1 MLESKISRLRIFSR
15 KIKQKDN
22 RCKEVLLSD
31 WVLYDER
38 GNSFPCSVP
47 CSYYDLLIR
56 DEKMPSPSYRINEK
70 EFAKLFGDGCVLKTS
85 FTVSAEE
92 LKRSHGEL
100 VFEGIDT
107 LSEVYL
113 NGKFIGKTDNMHRTW
128 VFDVKGALVEGENKL
143 TVDISSAVTYFKEM
157 QRKHPMKGNGD
168 TIPGFSH
175 IRKASYMMGWDWG
188 PTLPDM
194 GIWRPVYLRTYD
206 SRIEELEIRQVHN
219 SDGSVTL
226 NINVS
231 TVGEGETETVIKA
244 ISPNGKVYEA
254 EKTLRGYKIDIARPL
269 LWWPNGYG
277 DQNLYDI
284 TAELICDGAVVDTAT
299 KRVGLRTL
307 NISQD
312 KDAWGKEFCFIVNGV
327 KIFSMGAN
335 YIPEENMMSRR
346 SREKTADLIRMC
358 REGNFNTLRVWG
370 GGIYPDDWFFD
381 LCDENGIIV
390 WLDFMFACSTVWLT
404 DNFKETVKAEAI
416 DNVKRIRHRASLG
429 LLCGNNE
436 CEEFLVAYT
445 SKAKMPL
452 VVNDYLEL
460 YCHILPDICERYAPD
475 TFYWS
480 SSPSS
485 DTPLENPGSE
495 DAGDRHIWTV
505 WSGLKP
511 IDTYKTYFPRFCSE
525 FGFESFPDVRTI
537 EEITLPEDRN
547 LFSEVMEAHQKHKNG
562 NGKLMYYIAQY
573 YSYPTEFNKV
583 VYATQVMQER
593 AIRTAVEHF
602 RRNRGRC
609 MGSLYW
615 QLNDCWPVASWSAID
630 YEHRPKALY
639 YGSKRFFAPT
649 LLSVVND
656 GEKVILNVSNERRDG
671 FEGTVRYRLKDTLG
685 EVIFEREAAVK
696 LCGPAATDV
705 ATIAMS
711 EIPSDR
717 IRNIFLEYE
726 LLDAS
731 GKKVS
736 WSSLL
741 FVKPKQ
747 FAYPE
752 AKLSA
757 AVKAVGEGRFRIE
770 VTADRFAR
778 KVQLSLEGL
787 DLRYADAQYFDL
799 FEGQTA
805 VVNIVVDDPT
815 AMEEKVADA
824 LRWLTEA
831 CLA

>member
-1 MLESKISRLRIFSR
+1 MKPMKKMISAWTLR
-15 KIKQKDN
+15 DGH
-22 RCKEVLLSD
+22 
-31 WVLYDER
+31 
-38 GNSFPCSVP
+38 GNSFPCTVP
-47 CSYYDLLIR
+47 CSYYDVLIR
-56 DEKMPSPSYRINEK
+56 EGKMPSPSYRINEK
-70 EFAKLFGDGCVLKTS
+70 EFAKLFADDCVFES
-85 FTVSAEE
+85 VFTVTEDE
-92 LKRSHGEL
+92 FERDCHDL

-107 LSEVYL
+107 LAEVYL
-113 NGKFIGKTDNMHRTW
+113 NGQFLGETDNMHRTW
-128 VFDVKGALVEGENKL
+128 ELGAEGSLKVGENKL
-143 TVDISSAVTYFKEM
+143 EVCIRSAVTYFKEM
-157 QRKHPMKGNGD
+157 QKKHPLKGNGD
-168 TIPGFSH
+168 TIPGFPH

-194 GIWRPVYLRTYD
+194 GIWRPVYLSSYD
-206 SRIEELEIRQVHN
+206 YGSKIFEVEIRQVHN

-226 NINVS
+226 RVAPETADGEVKI
-231 TVGEGETETVIKA
+231 TVT
-244 ISPNGKVYEA
+244 SPCGKVYEGKKA
-254 EKTLRGYKIDIARPL
+254 RRIYTVDIAEPE

-277 DQNLYDI
+277 EQSLYEVKV
-284 TAELICDGAVVDTAT
+284 ELLRDGEAVDVDV
-299 KRVGLRTL
+299 KKVGLRTL
-307 NISQD
+307 TVSQD
-312 KDAWGKEFCFIVNGV
+312 KDKWGKEFCFTVNGV

-358 REGNFNTLRVWG
+358 REANFNTLRVWG

-404 DNFKETVKAEAI
+404 ENFKYTVTNEAI
-416 DNVKRIRHRASLG
+416 ENVKRIRHRASLG

-445 SKAKMPL
+445 SKAKMPV
-452 VVNDYLEL
+452 VVNDYMEL
-460 YCHILPDICERYAPD
+460 YCHILPDICEEYAPD

-485 DTPLENPGSE
+485 DTPLDSPGS
-495 DAGDRHIWTV
+495 DDVGDRHIWTV

-537 EEITLPEDRN
+537 EEITLPQDRN

-573 YSYPTEFNKV
+573 YSYPTEFDKV

-649 LLSVVND
+649 LLSAVND
-656 GEKVILNVSNERRDG
+656 GEKVVLNVSNEQIGG
-671 FEGTVRYRLKDTLG
+671 FEGTVRYRLKSTLG
-685 EVIFEREAAVK
+685 EVILSGEAAVR
-696 LCGPAATDV
+696 LDGPSAADV
-705 ATIAMS
+705 AAIALS

-726 LLDAS
+726 LLDGS
-731 GKKVS
+731 GCRVS
-736 WSSLL
+736 SSSLL

-747 FAYPE
+747 FEYPE
-752 AKLSA
+752 VKLSA
-757 AVKAVGEGRFRIE
+757 TVKAVGEGRFRVE
-770 VTADRFAR
+770 VTADGFAR
-778 KVQLSLEGL
+778 KVQLSLKGL
-787 DLRYADAQYFDL
+787 DLRYADTQYFDL
-799 FEGQTA
+799 FQGETA
-805 VVNIVVDDPT
+805 AVTIAVDDPT
-815 AMEEKVADA
+815 ATEREVKDA
-824 LRWLTEA
+824 LCWLTEA

>member
-1 MLESKISRLRIFSR
+1 MKM
-15 KIKQKDN
+15 
-22 RCKEVLLSD
+22 LLSD
-31 WVLYDER
+31 WILRDGR
-38 GNSFPCSVP
+38 GNSFSCSLP

-56 DEKMPSPSYRINEK
+56 EGKMPSPSYRINEA
-70 EFAKLFGDGCVLKTS
+70 EFAKLFADDCVLETV
-85 FTVSAEE
+85 FTVSREE
-92 LKRSHGEL
+92 LDRDSAEL

-113 NGKFIGKTDNMHRTW
+113 NGELIGETDNMHRTW
-128 VFDVKGALVEGENKL
+128 VFDVTGILKPGENRL
-143 TVDISSAVTYFKEM
+143 EVDIRSAVTYFKEM
-157 QRKHPMKGNGD
+157 HRKHPLKGNGD
-168 TIPGFSH
+168 TIPGFTH

-194 GIWRPVYLRTYD
+194 GIWRPAYLRTYD
-206 SRIEELEIRQVHN
+206 CRIGDVEIRQVHN
-219 SDGSVTL
+219 ADGSVTL
-226 NINVS
+226 KVLAD
-231 TVGEGETETVIKA
+231 TVGQGDLDVRVSA
-244 ISPNGKVYEA
+244 ISPDGRVYA
-254 EKTLRGYKIDIARPL
+254 GEKARRGYKIEIQDPQ

-277 DQNLYDI
+277 EQNLYEVKV
-284 TAELICDGAVVDTAT
+284 ELIAGGEVKDENV
-299 KRVGLRTL
+299 KRIGLRTL
-307 NISQD
+307 NISQTPD
-312 KDAWGKEFCFIVNGV
+312 KWGKEFCFTVNGV

-346 SREKTADLIRMC
+346 SREKTADLIKLC

-370 GGIYPDDWFFD
+370 GGVYPDDWFFD

-404 DNFKETVKAEAI
+404 DTFKETVKAEAV

-445 SKAKMPL
+445 SKAKMPD
-452 VVNDYLEL
+452 VVSDYLEL
-460 YCHILPDICERYAPD
+460 YCHILPDICEKYAPD

-485 DTPLENPGSE
+485 GTPLDNPAA
-495 DAGDRHIWTV
+495 DDVGDRHIWTV

-511 IDTYKTYFPRFCSE
+511 IDTYKTYYPRFCSE

-537 EEITLPEDRN
+537 EEITLPQDRN

-562 NGKLMYYIAQY
+562 NGKLMYYMAQY
-573 YSYPTEFNKV
+573 YNYPTEFNKV

-609 MGSLYW
+609 MGSIYW

-639 YGSKRFFAPT
+639 YGSKRFFAST
-649 LLSVVND
+649 LLSAVND
-656 GEKVILNVSNERRDG
+656 GEYVRLNVSNERREG
-671 FEGTVRYRLKDTLG
+671 FEGCVKYRLRGTLG
-685 EVIFEREAAVK
+685 EVILERETAVK
-696 LCGPAATDV
+696 LEGPSAADV
-705 ATIAMS
+705 ASIKVS
-711 EIPSDR
+711 EIPSDKL
-717 IRNIFLEYE
+717 RNIFLEYE
-726 LLDAS
+726 LYDLNGS
-731 GKKVS
+731 RVS
-736 WSSLL
+736 WSSML

-747 FAYPE
+747 FEYPE

-757 AVKAVGEGRFRIE
+757 TVKSEGEGRFRVE
-770 VTADRFAR
+770 VTADRFVR
-778 KVQLSLEGL
+778 KVQLSLDGL
-787 DLRYADAQYFDL
+787 DLRYADAQYFDM
-799 FEGQTA
+799 FEGDTA
-805 VVNIVVDDPT
+805 VINIVVGDT
-815 AMEEKVADA
+815 AATEKDVAGA

-831 CLA
+831 CLV